1 MKLFLQAWQD
11 ERRQRETQGL
21 LKKRWGVTTVTVLN
35 WSLYLVLKT
44 QSVPQLRLNKLRL
57 NLLPGTDP
65 IDSFSV
71 RSEVRGV
78 VRAAMMTV
86 NQQWHREC
94 LVTESVS
101 GAPRPVQRIAH
112 TSAHGKF
119 HNKSNKSKYLH
130 IKGNIPL
137 ILMVQAWQSN
147 IVITFQYCKLL

>member
-1 MKLFLQAWQD
+1 MKQFLQAWQD

-112 TSAHGKF
+112 TSTHGKF